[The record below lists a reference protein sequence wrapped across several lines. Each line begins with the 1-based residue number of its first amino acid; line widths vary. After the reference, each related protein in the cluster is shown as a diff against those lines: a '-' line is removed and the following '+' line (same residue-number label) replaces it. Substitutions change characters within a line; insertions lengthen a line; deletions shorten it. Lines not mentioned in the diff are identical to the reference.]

1 MHDKRI
7 VVSDYDGSLVMGT
20 ELSLFGLDI
29 EGEQKKVAYKVEIT
43 EVSDV
48 NGDCAVDLSDVE
60 YLILH

>member
-1 MHDKRI
+1 
-7 VVSDYDGSLVMGT
+7 MGT